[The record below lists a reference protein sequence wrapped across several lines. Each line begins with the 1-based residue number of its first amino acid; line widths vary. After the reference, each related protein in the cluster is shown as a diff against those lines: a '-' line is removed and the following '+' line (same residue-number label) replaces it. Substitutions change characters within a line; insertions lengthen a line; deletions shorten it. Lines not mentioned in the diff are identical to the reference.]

1 MRGTKIVMQKI
12 QSAVTNKFGHVASR
26 CYLKDTK
33 DTKVNQLSVKNESRE
48 KNSDIVII
56 AKERGT

>member
-1 MRGTKIVMQKI
+1 MQKI